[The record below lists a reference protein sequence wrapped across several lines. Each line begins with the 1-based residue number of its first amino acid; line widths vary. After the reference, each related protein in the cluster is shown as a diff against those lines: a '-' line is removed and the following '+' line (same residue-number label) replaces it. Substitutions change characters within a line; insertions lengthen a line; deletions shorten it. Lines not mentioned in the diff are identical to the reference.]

1 MQCIHRYFWGD
12 THRISLVCV
21 SCARMLQ
28 NLVSRFS
35 IKNLTIL
42 DKYPLKRA
50 FRLVV
55 LGSALRGVIAL
66 LGVTR

>member
-1 MQCIHRYFWGD
+1 MQCIHRYFRGD

-28 NLVSRFS
+28 NLVSRFI

-42 DKYPLKRA
+42 DKYPLKHNNPYA
-50 FRLVV
+50 H
-55 LGSALRGVIAL
+55 
-66 LGVTR
+66 